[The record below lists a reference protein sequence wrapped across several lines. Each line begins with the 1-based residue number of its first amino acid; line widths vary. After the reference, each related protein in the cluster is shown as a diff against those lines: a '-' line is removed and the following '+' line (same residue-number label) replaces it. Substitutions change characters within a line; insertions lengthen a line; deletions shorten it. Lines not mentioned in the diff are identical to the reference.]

1 MITFQRIGNGG
12 SPNITTM
19 PDFKDALIQALSQ
32 NGMRVYDGDPSQNGC
47 PFNFSQFT
55 YNPGSSTSYYTMFL
69 VVMNQ
74 NVDNMCLILTSGAI
88 LLSTGFTSTTSNA
101 YIAVAYV
108 DDQGKISLSS
118 ASNSFSLMY
127 SLDSYII
134 TTNSAVSIVWGTSS
148 TTHGI
153 CIGSNVWAYLNSA
166 SDIGF
171 FTSGFVALNIP
182 NIVADDPHTI
192 VINKPI
198 GEYGVAAIA
207 FPSADTA
214 SQAVN
219 YNRQYLIQ
227 NTTYYCVSNPGAA
240 VKYCIY

>member
-1 MITFQRIGNGG
+1 MIAFQRIGSGG
-12 SPNITTM
+12 SPNVSTM
-19 PDFKDALIQALSQ
+19 PDFKAGLIQTLTQ
-32 NGMRVYDGDPSQNGC
+32 NGMRVYDGDPSLNGC

-55 YNPGSSTSYYTMFL
+55 YNPGTSTSYYTMFL

-74 NVDNMCLILTSGAI
+74 NVDNMCLILTSGAT
-88 LLSTGFTSTTSNA
+88 LSSTEFTGTTS
-101 YIAVAYV
+101 YLYLAVAYV

-118 ASNSFSLMY
+118 TGNSSIY

-134 TTNSAVSIVWGTSS
+134 TTNSSVAIVWGTSS
-148 TTHGI
+148 SQGV
-153 CIGSNVWAYLNSA
+153 CIGNNIWAYIYGTS
-166 SDIGF
+166 STKF
-171 FTSGFVALNIP
+171 FTTGLVPINIP
-182 NIVADDPHTI
+182 NIVADDPHTL
-192 VINKPI
+192 VINKPL

-214 SQAVN
+214 SQSVN

-227 NTTYYCVSNPGAA
+227 NTMYYCISDPSAA

>member
-1 MITFQRIGNGG
+1 MIEFKRIGAGG
-12 SPNITTM
+12 YPDISTM
-19 PDFKDALIQALSQ
+19 PDFKAGLIQTLSQ

-74 NVDNMCLILTSGAI
+74 NVDNMCLILTSGAG
-88 LLSTGFTSTTSNA
+88 LSSTGFTGTSS
-101 YIAVAYV
+101 YIYLAAAYV
-108 DDQGKISLSS
+108 DNQGNISISIGNNYGDS
-118 ASNSFSLMY
+118 VY

-134 TTNSAVSIVWGTSS
+134 TTNNKVSIVWGTELSS
-148 TTHGI
+148 YGF
-153 CIGSNVWAYLNSA
+153 CIGDNVWAYRMRS
-166 SDIGF
+166 SGTQF
-171 FTSGFVALNIP
+171 FTTGLVTINIP
-182 NIVADDPHTI
+182 NIVADDPHTL
-192 VINKPI
+192 VINKPL

-207 FPSADTA
+207 FPSKDTA
-214 SQAVN
+214 SQYPN

-227 NTTYYCVSNPGAA
+227 NTMYYCISDPSAA